1 MEIQLNTS
9 SVSNLASVAEA
20 LKSESAIAAETAPIL
35 SSQSLNVTESSPDLE
50 SLLSKLLMETNEA
63 KLNAARSRLAS
74 ALDQLTNLGEADQQ
88 TVGEMRDL
96 AAQEAQAEAT
106 LEAKSRELDSAAKE
120 LNSAEKTLDS
130 AKDELASAEKAFSK
144 AEAKYAE
151 ATKALE
157 DYLSVPETADRLQV
171 AALEADVASAKQA
184 LDSAGAKVDAAG
196 NKVASAEK
204 RVADASAAHGAAQEA
219 YDAAAEEVSS
229 LQTKFDRLLD
239 SLDASSLSALR
250 DAIRLDAGDVDHLHE
265 EIEKDDEEHNLASV
279 KAVEDVIADALDRMD
294 GKMVDEVADRHLDHI

>member
-74 ALDQLTNLGEADQQ
+74 ALDQLTNLGETDKQ

-96 AAQEAQAEAT
+96 AAQESQAEAT
-106 LEAKSRELDSAAKE
+106 LEAKSLELDSAAKE

-144 AEAKYAE
+144 AETKYAE
-151 ATKALE
+151 AAKALE
-157 DYLSVPETADRLQV
+157 DYLSAPETADRLQV

>member
-1 MEIQLNTS
+1 MEIQLNAS

-20 LKSESAIAAETAPIL
+20 LKSDAAIAAEAAPIL
-35 SSQSLNVTESSPDLE
+35 SAKSLNVTESSPDLDA
-50 SLLSKLLMETNEA
+50 LLSKLLMETNEA

-74 ALDQLTNLGEADQQ
+74 ALDQLTNLSEADKQ

-130 AKDELASAEKAFSK
+130 AKDELSSAEKAFSK

-157 DYLSVPETADRLQV
+157 DYLSAPETADRLQV

-204 RVADASAAHGAAQEA
+204 RVADASAAHGAAQKA
-219 YDAAAEEVSS
+219 YDAAADEVSS

-265 EIEKDDEEHNLASV
+265 EIEKDDEEHDLASV
-279 KAVEDVIADALDRMD
+279 KAVEDVIADALDRLD
-294 GKMVDEVADRHLDHI
+294 GKMVDEVTDRHLEHV

>member
-130 AKDELASAEKAFSK
+130 AKEELASTEKAFSK

-151 ATKALE
+151 AAKALE
-157 DYLSVPETADRLQV
+157 DYLSAPETADRLQV

-219 YDAAAEEVSS
+219 YDAAADEVSS

>member
-20 LKSESAIAAETAPIL
+20 IKSDAAIAAEAAPIL
-35 SSQSLNVTESSPDLE
+35 SAKSLNVTESSPDLDA
-50 SLLSKLLMETNEA
+50 LLSKLLMETNEA

-74 ALDQLTNLGEADQQ
+74 ALDQLTNLGEADKQ

-96 AAQEAQAEAT
+96 AAQEAQAEAK

-130 AKDELASAEKAFSK
+130 AKEELASTEKAFSK

-151 ATKALE
+151 AAKALE
-157 DYLSVPETADRLQV
+157 DYLSAPETADRLQV
-171 AALEADVASAKQA
+171 AALKADVASAKQA

-219 YDAAAEEVSS
+219 YDAAADEVSS

-239 SLDASSLSALR
+239 SLDASSLTALR
-250 DAIRLDAGDVDHLHE
+250 EAIRLDVGDVDHLHE

>member
-184 LDSAGAKVDAAG
+184 LDSAGAKVDSAG

>member
-9 SVSNLASVAEA
+9 SVSNLASVSEA
-20 LKSESAIAAETAPIL
+20 LKSEAAVAAEAAPIL
-35 SSQSLNVTESSPDLE
+35 SAKSLDVSVAPQDLE
-50 SLLSKLLMETNEA
+50 ALLAQLLMETNEA

-74 ALDQLTNLGEADQQ
+74 ALDQLTNLGEADKQ

-120 LNSAEKTLDS
+120 LNSAEKSLDS

-144 AEAKYAE
+144 AETKYAE

-157 DYLSVPETADRLQV
+157 DYLSTPETADRVQV

-184 LDSAGAKVDAAG
+184 LDSAGAKVDSAE

-204 RVADASAAHGAAQEA
+204 RVADVSAAYGAAKEA
-219 YDAAAEEVSS
+219 YDAAADEVSS
-229 LQTKFDRLLD
+229 LQTKFDSLLESLD
-239 SLDASSLSALR
+239 SSSLSALR

-265 EIEKDDEEHNLASV
+265 EIEKDDEEHGLASV

-294 GKMVDEVADRHLDHI
+294 EKMVDEVANRHLDHI

>member
-9 SVSNLASVAEA
+9 LVSNLASVAEA
-20 LKSESAIAAETAPIL
+20 LKNNAAVAAEAAPIL
-35 SSQSLNVTESSPDLE
+35 SAQSLNVTESSPDFE
-50 SLLSKLLMETNEA
+50 ALLSQLLMETNEA

-74 ALDQLTNLGEADQQ
+74 ALDQLTNLGETDKQ

-96 AAQEAQAEAT
+96 AAQEAQVEAT

-157 DYLSVPETADRLQV
+157 DYLSAPETADRLQV

-204 RVADASAAHGAAQEA
+204 RVADASAAHGAAQKA
-219 YDAAAEEVSS
+219 YDAAADEVSS

-250 DAIRLDAGDVDHLHE
+250 DAIRLDLGDVDHLHE

>member
-9 SVSNLASVAEA
+9 SVSSLASVAEA

-144 AEAKYAE
+144 AETKYAE
-151 ATKALE
+151 AAKALG
-157 DYLSVPETADRLQV
+157 DYLSAPETADRLQV

>member
-50 SLLSKLLMETNEA
+50 ALLSKLLMETNEA
-63 KLNAARSRLAS
+63 KLNAARSRLTS
-74 ALDQLTNLGEADQQ
+74 ALDQLTNLGDTEKQ
-88 TVGEMRDL
+88 TIDEMREL
-96 AAQEAQAEAT
+96 AAQEAQAEVA
-106 LEAKSRELDSAAKE
+106 LEAKSRELDSASKE
-120 LNSAEKTLDS
+120 LDSAEKSLDS
-130 AKDELASAEKAFSK
+130 AKAELASAQKTASK
-144 AEAKYAE
+144 AETRYGE
-151 ATKALE
+151 AVKALN
-157 DYLSVPETADRLQV
+157 DYLASAETQNPAQV

-184 LDSAGAKVDAAG
+184 LDSAGAKVDSAG

-204 RVADASAAHGAAQEA
+204 RVADASDAHGAAQEA
-219 YDAAAEEVSS
+219 YDAAADEVSS
-229 LQTKFDRLLD
+229 FQTKFDKLLD

-250 DAIRLDAGDVDHLHE
+250 DAVRLDAGDVDHLHE
-265 EIEKDDEEHNLASV
+265 EIEKDDEKHDLASV

>member
-151 ATKALE
+151 AAKALE
-157 DYLSVPETADRLQV
+157 DYLSAPETADRLQV

-204 RVADASAAHGAAQEA
+204 RVADASAAYGAAKEA

-265 EIEKDDEEHNLASV
+265 EIEKDDEEHDLASV

-294 GKMVDEVADRHLDHI
+294 EKMVDEVANRHLDHI

>member
-20 LKSESAIAAETAPIL
+20 LKSEAAVAADVAPIL
-35 SSQSLNVTESSPDLE
+35 SAESLKVRESSPDLE
-50 SLLSKLLMETNEA
+50 ALLSQLLMETNEA
-63 KLNAARSRLAS
+63 KLNAARSRLTS
-74 ALDQLTNLGEADQQ
+74 ALDQLTNLGEADKR

-96 AAQEAQAEAT
+96 AAHEAQAEAT

-130 AKDELASAEKAFSK
+130 AKADLASAEKAFSK
-144 AEAKYAE
+144 AETKYAE

-157 DYLSVPETADRLQV
+157 DYLSAPETADRLQV

-204 RVADASAAHGAAQEA
+204 RVADASAAHGAAQKA
-219 YDAAAEEVSS
+219 YDAAADEVSS

-265 EIEKDDEEHNLASV
+265 EIEKDDEEHDLASV

>member
-9 SVSNLASVAEA
+9 SVSNLASVAES

-74 ALDQLTNLGEADQQ
+74 ALDQLTNLGEADKQ

-151 ATKALE
+151 AAKALE
-157 DYLSVPETADRLQV
+157 DYLSAPETADRLQV

-204 RVADASAAHGAAQEA
+204 RVADASATHGAAQEA

-279 KAVEDVIADALDRMD
+279 KAVEDVIADALDRLE
-294 GKMVDEVADRHLDHI
+294 GKMVDEVTNRHLDHI

>member
-20 LKSESAIAAETAPIL
+20 LKSESAIAADTAPIL

-74 ALDQLTNLGEADQQ
+74 ALDQLANLGEADKQ

-130 AKDELASAEKAFSK
+130 AKDELSSAEKAFSK
-144 AEAKYAE
+144 AETMYAE

-157 DYLSVPETADRLQV
+157 DYLSAPETADRLQV
-171 AALEADVASAKQA
+171 AALEANVASAKQA
-184 LDSAGAKVDAAG
+184 LDSAGAKVDSAG

-204 RVADASAAHGAAQEA
+204 RVADASAAHGAAQKA
-219 YDAAAEEVSS
+219 YDAAADEVSS

-265 EIEKDDEEHNLASV
+265 EIEKNDEEHDLASV

-294 GKMVDEVADRHLDHI
+294 GKMVDEVTNRHLDHI

>member
-1 MEIQLNTS
+1 MEIQLNAS
-9 SVSNLASVAEA
+9 SVSNLVSVAEA
-20 LKSESAIAAETAPIL
+20 LKSEAAVTVEAAPIL
-35 SSQSLNVTESSPDLE
+35 SAQSINVTESSPDLE
-50 SLLSKLLMETNEA
+50 ALLSKLLMETNEA

-74 ALDQLTNLGEADQQ
+74 ALDQLTNLGEADKQ

-130 AKDELASAEKAFSK
+130 AKDELALAEKAFLK
-144 AEAKYAE
+144 AETKYAE

-157 DYLSVPETADRLQV
+157 DYLSAPETADRLQV

-184 LDSAGAKVDAAG
+184 LDSAGAKVDSAG

-204 RVADASAAHGAAQEA
+204 RVADASAAHDAAQKA
-219 YDAAAEEVSS
+219 YDAAAEEVTS

-250 DAIRLDAGDVDHLHE
+250 EAIRLDPGDIDHLHE
-265 EIEKDDEEHNLASV
+265 EIEKDDEEHDLASV
-279 KAVEDVIADALDRMD
+279 KEVEDVIADALDRMD
-294 GKMVDEVADRHLDHI
+294 EKMVDEVTNRHLDHV

>member
-20 LKSESAIAAETAPIL
+20 IKSDAAIAAESAPIL
-35 SSQSLNVTESSPDLE
+35 SAKSLNVTESSPDLDA
-50 SLLSKLLMETNEA
+50 LLSKLLMETNEA

-74 ALDQLTNLGEADQQ
+74 ALDQLTNLGEADKQ

-96 AAQEAQAEAT
+96 AAQEAQAEAK

-130 AKDELASAEKAFSK
+130 AKADLASAEKAFSK

-157 DYLSVPETADRLQV
+157 DYLSAPETADRLQV
-171 AALEADVASAKQA
+171 AALKADVASAKQA

-219 YDAAAEEVSS
+219 YDAAADEVSS

-239 SLDASSLSALR
+239 SLDASSLTALR
-250 DAIRLDAGDVDHLHE
+250 EAIRLDAGDVDHLHE
-265 EIEKDDEEHNLASV
+265 EIEKDDEEHDLASV

>member
-1 MEIQLNTS
+1 MEIKLNTS

-20 LKSESAIAAETAPIL
+20 VKSDAAIAAEAAPIL
-35 SSQSLNVTESSPDLE
+35 SAKSLNVTESSPDLDA
-50 SLLSKLLMETNEA
+50 LLSKLLMETNEA

-74 ALDQLTNLGEADQQ
+74 ALDQLTNLGEADKQ

-151 ATKALE
+151 AAKALE
-157 DYLSVPETADRLQV
+157 DYLSAPETADRLQV
-171 AALEADVASAKQA
+171 AALKADVASAKQA

-219 YDAAAEEVSS
+219 YDAAADEVSS

-239 SLDASSLSALR
+239 SLDASSLTALR

-265 EIEKDDEEHNLASV
+265 EIEKDDEEHDLASV

-294 GKMVDEVADRHLDHI
+294 EKMVDEVTNRHLDHI

>member
-50 SLLSKLLMETNEA
+50 SLLSKLLVETNEA

-130 AKDELASAEKAFSK
+130 AKDELSSAEKAFSK

-151 ATKALE
+151 AAKALE
-157 DYLSVPETADRLQV
+157 DYLSAPETADRLQV

>member
-74 ALDQLTNLGEADQQ
+74 ALDQLTNLGEADKQ

-130 AKDELASAEKAFSK
+130 AKDELSSAEKAFSK

-151 ATKALE
+151 AAKALE
-157 DYLSVPETADRLQV
+157 DYLSAPETADRLQV

-184 LDSAGAKVDAAG
+184 LDSAGAKVDSAG

-229 LQTKFDRLLD
+229 IQTKFDRLLD

-250 DAIRLDAGDVDHLHE
+250 DAIRLNAGDVDHLHE

>member
-9 SVSNLASVAEA
+9 SVSNLASVSEA
-20 LKSESAIAAETAPIL
+20 LKSEAVVAAEAAPIL
-35 SSQSLNVTESSPDLE
+35 SAQSINVTESSPDLE
-50 SLLSKLLMETNEA
+50 ALLSKLLMETNEA

-74 ALDQLTNLGEADQQ
+74 ALDQLTNLGEADKQ

-130 AKDELASAEKAFSK
+130 AKADLASAEKAFSK
-144 AEAKYAE
+144 AETKYAE

-157 DYLSVPETADRLQV
+157 DYLSAPETADRLQV
-171 AALEADVASAKQA
+171 AALKADVASAKQA

-229 LQTKFDRLLD
+229 LQTKLDRLLD

-265 EIEKDDEEHNLASV
+265 EIEKDDEEHDLASV

-294 GKMVDEVADRHLDHI
+294 EKMVDEVANRHLDHI

>member
-74 ALDQLTNLGEADQQ
+74 ALDQLTNLGEADKQ

-130 AKDELASAEKAFSK
+130 AKDELSSAEKAFSK

-151 ATKALE
+151 AAKALE
-157 DYLSVPETADRLQV
+157 DYLSAPETADRLQV

-265 EIEKDDEEHNLASV
+265 EIEKDDEEHDLASV

>member
-74 ALDQLTNLGEADQQ
+74 ALDQLTNLGEADKQ

-130 AKDELASAEKAFSK
+130 AKDELASAEKAFLK
-144 AEAKYAE
+144 AETKYAE

-157 DYLSVPETADRLQV
+157 DYLSAPETADRLQV

-219 YDAAAEEVSS
+219 YDAAADEVSS

-265 EIEKDDEEHNLASV
+265 EIEKDDEEHDLASV

>member
-151 ATKALE
+151 AAKALE
-157 DYLSVPETADRLQV
+157 DYLSALETADRLQV

-184 LDSAGAKVDAAG
+184 LDFAGAKVDAAG

-229 LQTKFDRLLD
+229 FQTKFDRLLD

>member
-20 LKSESAIAAETAPIL
+20 IKSDAAIATEAAPIL
-35 SSQSLNVTESSPDLE
+35 SAKSLNVTESSPDLDA
-50 SLLSKLLMETNEA
+50 LLSKLLMETNEA

-74 ALDQLTNLGEADQQ
+74 ALDQLTNLGEADKQ

-151 ATKALE
+151 AAKALE
-157 DYLSVPETADRLQV
+157 DYLSAPETADRLQV
-171 AALEADVASAKQA
+171 AALKADVASAKQA
-184 LDSAGAKVDAAG
+184 LDSAGAKVDSAG

-219 YDAAAEEVSS
+219 YDAAADEVSS

-239 SLDASSLSALR
+239 SLDASSLTALR

-265 EIEKDDEEHNLASV
+265 EIEKNDEEHDLASV

>member
-20 LKSESAIAAETAPIL
+20 IKSDAAIAAEAAPIL
-35 SSQSLNVTESSPDLE
+35 SAKSLNVTESSPDLDA
-50 SLLSKLLMETNEA
+50 LLSKLLMETNEA

-74 ALDQLTNLGEADQQ
+74 ALDQLTNLGVADKQ

-144 AEAKYAE
+144 AETKYAE
-151 ATKALE
+151 AAKALE
-157 DYLSVPETADRLQV
+157 DYLSAPETADRLQV
-171 AALEADVASAKQA
+171 AALKADVASAKQA
-184 LDSAGAKVDAAG
+184 LDSAGAKVDSAG

-219 YDAAAEEVSS
+219 YDAAADEVSS
-229 LQTKFDRLLD
+229 FQTKFDRLLD

-265 EIEKDDEEHNLASV
+265 EIEKDDEEHDLASV

>member
-20 LKSESAIAAETAPIL
+20 IKSDAAIASEAAPIL
-35 SSQSLNVTESSPDLE
+35 SAKSLNVTESSPDLDA
-50 SLLSKLLMETNEA
+50 LLSKLLMETNEA

-74 ALDQLTNLGEADQQ
+74 ALDQLTNLGEADKQ

-130 AKDELASAEKAFSK
+130 AKDELSSAEKAFSK

-151 ATKALE
+151 AAKALE
-157 DYLSVPETADRLQV
+157 DYLSAPETADRLQV

-250 DAIRLDAGDVDHLHE
+250 DAIRLDLGDVDHLHE
-265 EIEKDDEEHNLASV
+265 EIEEDNEEHDLASV
-279 KAVEDVIADALDRMD
+279 KAVEDVIADALDRMEE
-294 GKMVDEVADRHLDHI
+294 KMVDEVADRHLDHI